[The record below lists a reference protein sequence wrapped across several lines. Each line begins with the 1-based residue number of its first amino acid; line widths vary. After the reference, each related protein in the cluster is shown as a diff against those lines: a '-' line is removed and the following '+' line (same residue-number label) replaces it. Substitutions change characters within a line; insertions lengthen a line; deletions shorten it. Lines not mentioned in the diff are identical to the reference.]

1 MNTSSQFT
9 KHDTA
14 AMKGIAILMMMVH
27 HCFVD
32 NRYADYDL
40 SFVLVDEYYVSILAS
55 FCKICVSL
63 FVFLSGYGITV
74 GLSRLDLSDKNALR
88 KQITRRYFSM
98 MSGYWVIFILCAV
111 LFLIFMPS
119 RFSIYN
125 GYYPLDTPVYALID
139 FMGLAHL
146 FGTPTLIATWWYMSL
161 AVIIVV
167 ITPMFF
173 LLYKRFGAIALL
185 IVTFMFCGLF
195 DTLNFDLIRWLFTLA
210 LGMICADRNLLAK
223 IKDFK
228 IVKNR
233 YTDYIIKLV
242 IYTAVL
248 LFCIYA
254 RQNVFAKISYL
265 RDGIIPLFV
274 IIYCYTIVIPIPIIN
289 TVLQFL
295 GKHSMNIFLFH
306 TILRGYI
313 LKDFIYGLKYPL
325 VIVAVLIGLSLAVS
339 IVVELIKKYSGYNKL
354 CSRIIAKIA

>member
-1 MNTSSQFT
+1 MSTTSQFT
-9 KHDTA
+9 KNDTA

-40 SFVLVDEYYVSILAS
+40 SFVLIDEYYVGIIAS

-74 GLSRLDLSDKNALR
+74 GLLRLDLQDKNALR

-98 MSGYWVIFILCAV
+98 MSGYWVMYILCAI
-111 LFLIFMPS
+111 LFLIFLPS
-119 RFSIYN
+119 RFSAYD
-125 GYYPLDTPVYALID
+125 GDHMLDAPVYALID

-173 LLYKRFGAIALL
+173 LLYKRFGTIALFV
-185 IVTFMFCGLF
+185 VTFMFCGLF
-195 DTLNFDLIRWLFTLA
+195 KTINFDLIRWLFTLA
-210 LGMICADRNLLAK
+210 LGMVCADHNLLAK

-228 IVKNR
+228 IIKNK
-233 YTDYIIKLV
+233 YADYIIKFI

-254 RQNVFAKISYL
+254 RQNIFAKISYL

-274 IIYCYTIVIPIPIIN
+274 IIYCYTIIFPIPVVN

-325 VIVAVLIGLSLAVS
+325 VIVTVLLGMSLIVS
-339 IVVELIKKYSGYNKL
+339 NLVELIKKYSGYNKL
-354 CSRIIAKIA
+354 CRKIISKIA